1 MLTRARNGSSP
12 KLLDFDPHLIYKYI
26 MLQSFSTKVKFERK
40 SQHQIHHESWQA
52 GAEIH
57 AKSARAI
64 PWVSRLHRYAPF
76 SEKIQKRI
84 VATYGLHN
92 KGRKRWKGFNTWWVQ
107 VPKKQ
112 NKRRSHPLAVL
123 EGSLPGTIADQ
134 FVWCRGKCTR
144 YTDTSCKFHLWI
156 TILIKLYT
164 YDLLFRCR
172 GYTLLIPAVLVDLY
186 QYPSF
191 TLPCPLSPKGMLYF
205 DCDLL
210 TSVADKI
217 SNTCTSWLLVCT

>member
-1 MLTRARNGSSP
+1 MVRMQIKKSKVIRFWPSHTNILCC
-12 KLLDFDPHLIYKYI
+12 I
-26 MLQSFSTKVKFERK
+26 QSFSTKLKLQK
-40 SQHQIHHESWQA
+40 KIKASDTSWVLTCWCWNSR
-52 GAEIH
+52 EICT
-57 AKSARAI
+57 SY

-210 TSVADKI
+210 TSVAD
-217 SNTCTSWLLVCT
+217 